1 MENDQTRA
9 SLGLLLRISRELAT
23 TLDLRTVLTRVLRL
37 SVDSVNAE
45 RASLI
50 VVDEN
55 GQPVDAA
62 IVYGDAPQP
71 YVFVRLQEV
80 LSSGLAGWVMRT
92 REPVWIADTSCDAR
106 WLRRPDDEADQSGPK
121 SAICAP
127 LFASQQL
134 VGILTI
140 VHPVP
145 GFFTEEHMAL
155 VGGISDIA
163 GIAIRNAQLYASL
176 QVAHRRYQELF
187 EDSMDPIL
195 ITSWQ
200 GVILD
205 ANRQAERY
213 TVRSHEQ
220 LLDQPIMELFEMRW
234 DRLGQH
240 FVGLLDG
247 RQVNYET
254 VLHQG
259 ELERPIEVY
268 VRQIEYSGSEALQW
282 ILRDI
287 SERKELDRMR
297 DDLAAMIYH
306 DLRSPLANIV
316 SGLDVLSGML
326 PLEQDAAL
334 SSVFDIARRSTE
346 RLQRLINSLLDINR
360 LEAGQAITCQNSV
373 LPSAL
378 AREAVEAVKPYL
390 ENKHQEVVCS
400 VRDDL
405 PELMIDADMI
415 RRVLINLLENA
426 AKYSPSGSQIG
437 ISAETDEVGIR
448 FCVIDQGPGIPVE
461 AREMIFEKFV
471 RLPGTRA
478 SKGLGLGLAFCRLA
492 VHAHGGKIWV
502 DGDPGGGSRFCFDL
516 PVVLQSSVT
525 ASDHQSDLS

>member
-1 MENDQTRA
+1 MEKDQTRA
-9 SLGLLLRISRELAT
+9 SLGLLLSISRELAT

-37 SVDSVNAE
+37 SVANVGAE

-50 VVDEN
+50 VLDDH

-80 LSSGLAGWVMRT
+80 LSSGLAGWVIRT
-92 REPVWIADTSCDAR
+92 REPVLITDTSCDER
-106 WLRRPDDEADQSGPK
+106 WLRRPDDEASQSGPK

-127 LFASQQL
+127 LFASQEL
-134 VGILTI
+134 VGVLTI
-140 VHPVP
+140 VHPMP

-155 VGGISDIA
+155 VGGIADIA

-187 EDSMDPIL
+187 EDGMDPIL

-200 GVILD
+200 GMILD
-205 ANRQAERY
+205 ANRQAEQYVGR
-213 TVRSHEQ
+213 THAQ
-220 LLDQPIMELFEMRW
+220 LVDSPVVDLFEMRW
-234 DRLGQH
+234 ERLGQN
-240 FVGLLDG
+240 FVGLLG
-247 RQVNYET
+247 GKQVSYET
-254 VLHQG
+254 VLRQG
-259 ELERPIEVY
+259 GFERAVEVY

-326 PLEQDAAL
+326 PLEQDPAL
-334 SSVFDIARRSTE
+334 ASVFEIARRSTG

-360 LEAGQAITCQNSV
+360 LEAGQPITYQNEVS
-373 LPSAL
+373 P
-378 AREAVEAVKPYL
+378 ARLVHEAMEAVSPYL
-390 ENKHQEVVCS
+390 ENKHQQLLDELEA
-400 VRDDL
+400 DL
-405 PELMIDADMI
+405 PMLMADVDMI

-426 AKYSPSGSQIG
+426 AKYSPSGSRVLVRARRVSGGVEFG
-437 ISAETDEVGIR
+437 IS
-448 FCVIDQGPGIPVE
+448 DQGPGIPAE
-461 AREMIFEKFV
+461 AREIIFEKFV
-471 RLPGTRA
+471 RLPGTRS
-478 SKGLGLGLAFCRLA
+478 SKGLGLGLSFCRLA
-492 VHAHGGKIWV
+492 VQAHGGKIWV
-502 DGDPGGGSRFCFDL
+502 DAEPDGGSRFCFVL
-516 PVVLQSSVT
+516 PAEGTSSVKIGET
-525 ASDHQSDLS
+525 DL